1 MNSNTVLNKIM
12 QLLSAKADVAMTYAK
27 LADGTIVE
35 SPTFDVGEAL
45 EVVTEE
51 GKTPAPDGEHELRLR
66 DEEGNE
72 VLIRVITKDGVI
84 TERENVEELQEE
96 TVKVDEEKEKEMGLA
111 EEGEVEVEVET
122 PAEEV
127 SEEVADALLDALV
140 KKVEEM
146 SYRIEE
152 LSSKLQKMEEEVVK
166 EEEDV
171 EMEEDEEELPKLD
184 GAPVM
189 ASKVEITKTNKNKI
203 ENSQNL
209 FLSKLYKNK

>member
-1 MNSNTVLNKIM
+1 MNSKIVLNKIM
-12 QLLSAKADVAMTYAK
+12 RLLELKEEKIAMTYAK

-35 SPTFDVGEAL
+35 SPTFDVGEPV

-51 GKTPAPDGEHELRLR
+51 GKVPAPDGEHQLTLR

-72 VLIRVITKDGVI
+72 VLIRVITKDGII
-84 TERENVEELQEE
+84 TERENVDELQEE
-96 TVKVDEEKEKEMGLA
+96 TVKVDEEKQKEMGLQDESELVG
-111 EEGEVEVEVET
+111 EE
-122 PAEEV
+122 PAEEIA
-127 SEEVADALLDALV
+127 EEVADKLLETLLA
-140 KKVEEM
+140 KVEEM

-152 LSSKLQKMEEEVVK
+152 LSAKVQKMEEAEIK

-184 GAPVM
+184 GAPIM
-189 ASKVEITKTNKNKI
+189 ASKVEINQKNNKI
-203 ENSQNL
+203 ASSQNV

>member
-1 MNSNTVLNKIM
+1 MNSKIVLNKIM
-12 QLLSAKADVAMTYAK
+12 RLLELKEEKIAMTYAK

-35 SPTFDVGEAL
+35 SPTFDVGEPV

-51 GKTPAPDGEHELRLR
+51 GKVPAPDGEHQLTLR

-72 VLIRVITKDGVI
+72 VLIRVITKDGII

-96 TVKVDEEKEKEMGLA
+96 TVKVDEEKQKEMGLQD
-111 EEGEVEVEVET
+111 ESELVGEQ
-122 PAEEV
+122 PAEEIA
-127 SEEVADALLDALV
+127 EEVADKLLETLLA
-140 KKVEEM
+140 KVEEM

-152 LSSKLQKMEEEVVK
+152 LSAKVQKMEEAEIK

-184 GAPVM
+184 GAPIM
-189 ASKVEITKTNKNKI
+189 ASKVEINQKNNKI
-203 ENSQNL
+203 ASSQNV